1 MLVLLAAGAV
11 AAIPLVAVAIAEIGG
26 STFLACPS
34 GASACPPG
42 DILVSTPLTS
52 YLKLNTGENSVQESY
67 WYVCRRGF

>member
-11 AAIPLVAVAIAEIGG
+11 AAFPSRRQIAEIGG
-26 STFLACPS
+26 STFLCPS